1 MQSNLETSKKGEC
14 TMSLLNTFQCQTVLV
29 KVMLFFVSSL
39 PLPLAPLL
47 LSSQQTVYVT
57 ESQESS
63 SRELSSEGYAEFYK
77 LGKMSNCAY
86 RSNHVVKN
94 SKTGL
99 KEYT

>member
-1 MQSNLETSKKGEC
+1 MQSNLETSKKG
-14 TMSLLNTFQCQTVLV
+14 MSLLNTFQCQTVLV

-77 LGKMSNCAY
+77 LGKMSNC
-86 RSNHVVKN
+86 
-94 SKTGL
+94 GL
-99 KEYT
+99 LKQSCSQK